1 MNWKAL
7 TVATL
12 IVGSTAGIAQA
23 DEWFVVAGENE
34 TCDVVDMVL
43 PGYGKLAGPYASQ
56 EEAMEEM
63 KRIAR
68 CEEVNTDPDPDEDG
82 PAR

>member
-43 PGYGKLAGPYASQ
+43 PGYGKLAGPYATQ
-56 EEAMEEM
+56 EEAMSEM
-63 KRIAR
+63 NRIAR
-68 CEEVNTDPDPDEDG
+68 CDRVNTDPDPDEDG